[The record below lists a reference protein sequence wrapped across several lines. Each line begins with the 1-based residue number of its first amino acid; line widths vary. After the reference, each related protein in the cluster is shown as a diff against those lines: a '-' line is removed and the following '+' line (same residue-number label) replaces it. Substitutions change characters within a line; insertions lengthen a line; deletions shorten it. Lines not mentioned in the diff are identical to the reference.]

1 MIADFAQEFNAA
13 NTIKDRMTGV
23 AAEHFDISADQ
34 IEFRQNGVYAGNESL
49 SFGELAQETYNRRV

>member
-1 MIADFAQEFNAA
+1 
-13 NTIKDRMTGV
+13 MTGV